1 MLLVHTTLMVAV
13 VGVIFAANNETE
25 IDTTNTTIL
34 VEIINS
40 NITFKTM
47 SNIPSSPLKGF
58 NVSGRTNVIDSII
71 IDANV
76 INTNNSVTKHTDV
89 TEKNDTNGDIPE
101 PLLSDTN
108 TNSTNNNTSLPVI
121 AEANID
127 GLMTPSQYRF
137 LKTAFKYRLN
147 VSFTCRVFAY
157 YYPVCMVNYPRHD
170 VFISTSLHDYCYKGS
185 EFLKLL
191 ISLYFYLHI
200 HTSLRTLL

>member
-1 MLLVHTTLMVAV
+1 MFLVHTTLMVAV

-40 NITFKTM
+40 NITFKTV

-58 NVSGRTNVIDSII
+58 NVSDGINVIDSIV

-76 INTNNSVTKHTDV
+76 INTTDSIIIDTNV
-89 TEKNDTNGDIPE
+89 TETGNNNGGITG

-108 TNSTNNNTSLPVI
+108 TNGTYINTTTPVI
-121 AEANID
+121 AETNID

-147 VSFTCRVFAY
+147 VSMTCR
-157 YYPVCMVNYPRHD
+157 M
-170 VFISTSLHDYCYKGS
+170 
-185 EFLKLL
+185 
-191 ISLYFYLHI
+191 
-200 HTSLRTLL
+200 